1 MRGHGLDG
9 SGSKYGQVDTCE
21 WVMNLRVP
29 WNAGNFLISWEP
41 VSLWRRTLLHGVSK
55 YIYILKLVCVLTSNT
70 RNFMKFFSECYMFR
84 CYSLSS
90 STKLHYL
97 KHKYVFIEMFRN
109 LQVSQ
114 IFTDSY
120 QIELHISKGSRVNLL
135 FVKIVLMW
143 FLKLLKLCW
152 FFLI

>member
-1 MRGHGLDG
+1 
-9 SGSKYGQVDTCE
+9 
-21 WVMNLRVP
+21 
-29 WNAGNFLISWEP
+29 
-41 VSLWRRTLLHGVSK
+41 
-55 YIYILKLVCVLTSNT
+55 
-70 RNFMKFFSECYMFR
+70 MKFFSECYMFR

-120 QIELHISKGSRVNLL
+120 QIELHISKGSRVYLL
-135 FVKIVLMW
+135 FVKIVLM
-143 FLKLLKLCW
+143 
-152 FFLI
+152 